1 MSQTTSVC
9 CVAHAPPLAITG
21 TQLTETHVGTPGIHQ
36 AGALYEWQV
45 DALATWL
52 RCGRRGVIE
61 AVTGSGKTNLAIAA
75 IVDAH
80 RRGLFVLV
88 IVPSRVLINQWH
100 ERLTELIPD
109 CTIGRLGDNH
119 RDYPERCDVLI
130 ATRHSAASHRPLPP
144 TEAGGLLV
152 ADECHGYGGGKLRRS
167 LIKDYGERLGLTATL
182 ERSDDA
188 VEKILVPYFGGVCY
202 RYDFHD
208 AIRDGV
214 CAQPR
219 VAFVSVALSENER
232 EDYIAAEAKL
242 VASRSILRSI
252 PQMPLEPFGDFLA
265 AVNHLAENDAGPN
278 GTAAND
284 YLRSFSHRR
293 EIVAASTSK
302 YEALGGFAK
311 AIKDADG
318 ALIFTETVR
327 AANHAVNRLDPHVN
341 IEIITGETGRKAR
354 EKILDDLRTR
364 DLDAVAAPRVLDEGI
379 DVPNANLGIVVSAS
393 RTRRQMIQRMGRILR
408 RKEQGSGAR
417 FVIIFARDPLED
429 PMANQERDG
438 FLEEI
443 ERISENARVFDN
455 DDRDR
460 LVDFLDYSGPETIIV
475 PNRIGPMA
483 AGTDTTEAPKVDE
496 EYIDALLRGD
506 HQAWTALSSESGR
519 PMVDRLLKRID
530 MQTLYAHVSYLP
542 WDEATWL
549 HRWVW
554 ELYPDEAIPEPEYLE
569 LEVAELPEIGKAK
582 PQKHRLSTGQQPVG
596 LVEVPGGGWAV
607 RCFGCGETSS
617 PSEFK
622 WQALERTVQCSC
634 VDW

>member
-1 MSQTTSVC
+1 M
-9 CVAHAPPLAITG
+9 
-21 TQLTETHVGTPGIHQ
+21 TETTVGTPGIDQ

-109 CTIGRLGDNH
+109 CRIGRLGDNH
-119 RDYPERCDVLI
+119 RDHPEECDVLI

-152 ADECHGYGGGKLRRS
+152 ADECHGYGGGKLRKS
-167 LIKDYGERLGLTATL
+167 LIRDYGERLGLTATL

-242 VASRSILRSI
+242 VAARSILRSI

-265 AVNHLAENDAGPN
+265 AVSHIADNDAGPN

-284 YLRSFSHRR
+284 YLRSFGHRR

-311 AIKDADG
+311 AIRDADG

-341 IEIITGETGRKAR
+341 IEIITGETGRKSR

-393 RTRRQMIQRMGRILR
+393 RTRRQMIQRMGRVLR

-417 FVIIFARDPLED
+417 FVIIFARDTLED

-443 ERISENARVFDN
+443 ERISENSRVFDN

-460 LVDFLDYSGPETIIV
+460 LVDFLDYPGPDTIID
-475 PNRIGPMA
+475 PKQIGPMT
-483 AGTDTTEAPKVDE
+483 AGGATTEPPVLDAKFS
-496 EYIDALLRGD
+496 DALRSGD
-506 HQAWTALSSESGR
+506 RAAWTSFSADASGDLISDVVR
-519 PMVDRLLKRID
+519 RVDL
-530 MQTLYAHVSYLP
+530 QTLYAHLSYLP
-542 WDEATWL
+542 WDRQTWL
-549 HRWVW
+549 HEWVW
-554 ELYPDEAIPEPEYLE
+554 ERHPDEPIPEPEYLE
-569 LEVAELPEIGKAK
+569 VEVTELPQIGKAK
-582 PQKHRLSTGQQPVG
+582 PKKHRLSTGQQPVG
-596 LVEVPGGGWAV
+596 LVEAPGGWSV
-607 RCFGCGETSS
+607 RCFGCGETSP

-634 VDW
+634 LDW

>member
-1 MSQTTSVC
+1 MTETSVD
-9 CVAHAPPLAITG
+9 APN
-21 TQLTETHVGTPGIHQ
+21 IHQ
-36 AGALYEWQV
+36 PGALYEWQV

-52 RCGRRGVIE
+52 RCDRRGVIE

-88 IVPSRVLINQWH
+88 IVPSRVLISQWH
-100 ERLTELIPD
+100 ERLTELMPE
-109 CTIGRLGDNH
+109 CTIGRLGDSH
-119 RDYPERCDVLI
+119 RDHPEDCDVLI

-144 TEAGGLLV
+144 SSAGGLLV

-188 VEKILVPYFGGVCY
+188 VEKILIPFFGGVCY

-219 VAFVSVALSENER
+219 VAFVSVPLTEDER
-232 EDYIAAEAKL
+232 DDYIAAEAKL
-242 VASRSILRSI
+242 VSARSVLRAI

-265 AVNHLAENDAGPN
+265 AVSHLAENDAGTN

-284 YLRSFSHRR
+284 YLRSFSQRR

-302 YEALGGFAK
+302 YEALGSFAD

-318 ALIFTETVR
+318 SLIFTETVR

-354 EKILDDLRTR
+354 ERILESLRTR
-364 DLDAVAAPRVLDEGI
+364 GLDAVAAPRVLDEGI

-417 FVIIFARDPLED
+417 FVIIFAKDTLED

-443 ERISENARVFDN
+443 ERISEDSRVFSN
-455 DDRDR
+455 NERER
-460 LVDFLDYSGPETIIV
+460 LVDFLNYLGPAVVTP
-475 PNRIGPMA
+475 PNHVGPMT
-483 AGTDTTEAPKVDE
+483 AGDTSPGKSTEKPDLGNGFVQ
-496 EYIDALLRGD
+496 ALCKGD
-506 HQAWTALSSESGR
+506 RQAWSTLSSDAGKELIDPLLNR
-519 PMVDRLLKRID
+519 VDL
-530 MQTLYAHVSYLP
+530 QTLYAHLNYLP
-542 WDEATWL
+542 WDRSTWL
-549 HRWVW
+549 HQWIWDR
-554 ELYPDEAIPEPEYLE
+554 YPNEEIPEPEYLE
-569 LEVAELPEIGKAK
+569 IEVTEMPVIGKAK
-582 PQKHRLSTGQQPVG
+582 PKKHRLSTGQQPVG
-596 LVEVPGGGWAV
+596 LVKVPGGWAT
-607 RCFGCGETSS
+607 RCFGCGATST

-622 WQALERTVQCSC
+622 WQALERTVECSC
-634 VDW
+634 TDW